1 MAKSRSAGGFR
12 QKGSRIMG
20 SLAGQPR
27 RDFVLGGARSG
38 KTGVALARAEACGA
52 APIMVA
58 TAEIGDAEMAAR
70 VAAHRAERGAHWG
83 LIEEPR
89 DLAGVIGRA
98 ASPERVLVV
107 DCLTLWLSNVMF
119 AEMDVE
125 AGIGRLVE
133 AVAAAAGPVIL
144 VSNEVGLGIVPENA
158 LARRFRDLQGRL
170 NRRVASVADRV
181 TLVVAGLEMI
191 AKGG

>member
-1 MAKSRSAGGFR
+1 MA
-12 QKGSRIMG
+12 
-20 SLAGQPR
+20 SLMDLPR

-38 KTGVALARAEACGA
+38 KTGVALARAEACGL
-52 APIMVA
+52 APVMVA
-58 TAEIGDAEMAAR
+58 TAEVGDAEMAAR

-83 LIEEPR
+83 LIEETR
-89 DLAGVIGRA
+89 DIASVIARE
-98 ASPERVLVV
+98 ASPQRVLVV
-107 DCLTLWLSNVMF
+107 DCLTLWLSNTMF
-119 AEMDVE
+119 AEADVE
-125 AGIGRLVE
+125 AEIERL
-133 AVAAAAGPVIL
+133 AAAFAAAAGPVIA